1 MIREQEQLWQQRITE
16 WQASGL
22 SGMAYC
28 KQQSLTYC
36 RFVYWRKKLASLTA
50 PEGAAPFGFAR
61 VAPVSRLEATDG
73 LTLSLPGGAS
83 ITGLQAGNIELL
95 GAILRQL

>member
-1 MIREQEQLWQQRITE
+1 MVHTQREQIWQQRITD

-36 RFVYWRKKLASLTA
+36 RFVYWRKKLTHSEPELNEVASS
-50 PEGAAPFGFAR
+50 GFAAQLSGTPKNNA
-61 VAPVSRLEATDG
+61 VLDNVLE
-73 LTLSLPGGAS
+73 
-83 ITGLQAGNIELL
+83 
-95 GAILRQL
+95 

>member
-36 RFVYWRKKLASLTA
+36 RFVYWRNKLASLTV
-50 PEGAAPFGFAR
+50 PEGAAHP
-61 VAPVSRLEATDG
+61 D
-73 LTLSLPGGAS
+73 LPGWPRSPGWKQRTA
-83 ITGLQAGNIELL
+83 
-95 GAILRQL
+95 